1 VKDITKE
8 KVDFTLIEKE
18 QKLMQIVL
26 SQNLSIINEQN
37 REYEAALCNHGD
49 ILKHCP

>member
-1 VKDITKE
+1 MSKLQIIVKDITKE

-37 REYEAALCNHGD
+37 RE
-49 ILKHCP
+49 